1 MLVNEYN
8 REVGTIG
15 LG

>member
-8 REVGTIG
+8 REVGTID